1 MANKDLRAMSIT
13 ELEARKMTL
22 QTQNAMIASAGL
34 VMGLAYAYRTGGG
47 IARYAIY
54 GLGNAII
61 LGFLPR
67 LLYFVPKENEVDAL
81 IADKMNLTPSSPTS
95 SNE

>member
-1 MANKDLRAMSIT
+1 MARKNLREMSLT

-22 QTQNAMIASAGL
+22 QTQNAMIATAGL

-47 IARYAIY
+47 IGRYAIY
-54 GLGNAII
+54 GLGNAIV

-81 IADKMNLTPSSPTS
+81 IADKMNLTPSS
-95 SNE
+95 NEQ

>member
-1 MANKDLRAMSIT
+1 MAKDLRAMSLT

-22 QTQNAMIASAGL
+22 QTQNAMIATAGL

-47 IARYAIY
+47 IGRYAIY

-81 IADKMNLTPSSPTS
+81 IADKMNLTPP
-95 SNE
+95 SNQQ

>member
-1 MANKDLRAMSIT
+1 MAKDVKTMSLS

-22 QTQNAMIASAGL
+22 RTQNAMIASAGL

-47 IARYAIY
+47 LVRYAIY
-54 GLGNAII
+54 GIGNAVI

-81 IADKMNLTPSSPTS
+81 IADKMNSTPNS
-95 SNE
+95 

>member
-1 MANKDLRAMSIT
+1 MAKKDLKSMTIT
-13 ELEARKMTL
+13 ELEAKKVTL

-81 IADKMNLTPSSPTS
+81 IADKKAESGTK
-95 SNE
+95 EE

>member
-1 MANKDLRAMSIT
+1 MAKKDLRAMSIT

-47 IARYAIY
+47 IGRYAIY

-81 IADKMNLTPSSPTS
+81 IADKMNLTPPTS

>member
-1 MANKDLRAMSIT
+1 MAKKDLKSMSLA

-22 QTQNAMIASAGL
+22 RTQNAMIASAGL
-34 VMGLAYAYRTGGG
+34 VAGLAMAYKQGGG
-47 IARYAIY
+47 LFRYAVY
-54 GLGNAII
+54 GLGNAIV

-81 IADKMNLTPSSPTS
+81 IADKQSSS
-95 SNE
+95 EA

>member
-1 MANKDLRAMSIT
+1 MAKKDLRAMSIT
-13 ELEARKMTL
+13 ELEARKLTL

-47 IARYAIY
+47 IGRYAIY
-54 GLGNAII
+54 GIGNAII

-81 IADKMNLTPSSPTS
+81 IADKMLSTSSS
-95 SNE
+95 SNEQ

>member
-1 MANKDLRAMSIT
+1 
-13 ELEARKMTL
+13 
-22 QTQNAMIASAGL
+22 
-34 VMGLAYAYRTGGG
+34 MGLAYAYRTGGG
-47 IARYAIY
+47 IGRYAIY
-54 GLGNAII
+54 GIGNAII

-81 IADKMNLTPSSPTS
+81 IADKMNLTPPTS

>member
-1 MANKDLRAMSIT
+1 MAKKDLRAMSLT

-22 QTQNAMIASAGL
+22 QTQNAMIATAGL

-47 IARYAIY
+47 IGRYAIY

-81 IADKMNLTPSSPTS
+81 IADKMNLTPPSSS
-95 SNE
+95 SNEQ

>member
-1 MANKDLRAMSIT
+1 MAKRDLQSMSLS

-34 VMGLAYAYRTGGG
+34 VLGLSYAYRTGGG
-47 IARYAIY
+47 LLRYAIY

-61 LGFLPR
+61 LGFIPR
-67 LLYFVPKENEVDAL
+67 LIYFVPKENEVDAL
-81 IADKMNLTPSSPTS
+81 IADKVMS
-95 SNE
+95 EGQ

>member
-1 MANKDLRAMSIT
+1 MAKDVKTMSLS

-22 QTQNAMIASAGL
+22 RTQNAMIASAGL

-47 IARYAIY
+47 IVRYAIY
-54 GLGNAII
+54 GIGNAVI

-81 IADKMNLTPSSPTS
+81 IADKMNSTPNS
-95 SNE
+95 

>member
-1 MANKDLRAMSIT
+1 MAKKDLRAMSIT

-47 IARYAIY
+47 IGRYAIY
-54 GLGNAII
+54 GIGNAII

-81 IADKMNLTPSSPTS
+81 IADKMLSTSSS
-95 SNE
+95 SNEQ

>member
-1 MANKDLRAMSIT
+1 MAKKDLRAMSIT

-47 IARYAIY
+47 IGRYAIY
-54 GLGNAII
+54 GIGNAII

-81 IADKMNLTPSSPTS
+81 IADKMNLTPPTS

>member
-1 MANKDLRAMSIT
+1 MAKKDLRAMSIT

-47 IARYAIY
+47 IGRYAIY
-54 GLGNAII
+54 GIGNAII

-81 IADKMNLTPSSPTS
+81 IADKMISTSSS

>member
-1 MANKDLRAMSIT
+1 MAKDLSSMSLT

-22 QTQNAMIASAGL
+22 QTQNAMIATAGL
-34 VMGLAYAYRTGGG
+34 IGGLAYAYRTGGG
-47 IARYAIY
+47 ILRYAVY
-54 GLGNAII
+54 GLGNAIV

-81 IADKMNLTPSSPTS
+81 IADKRAS
-95 SNE
+95 EGA

>member
-1 MANKDLRAMSIT
+1 
-13 ELEARKMTL
+13 
-22 QTQNAMIASAGL
+22 MIASAGF

-47 IARYAIY
+47 IGRYAIY
-54 GLGNAII
+54 GIGNAII

-81 IADKMNLTPSSPTS
+81 IADKLISTSSS

>member
-1 MANKDLRAMSIT
+1 MANKDLRVMSIT

-47 IARYAIY
+47 IGRYAIY
-54 GLGNAII
+54 GIGNAII

-81 IADKMNLTPSSPTS
+81 IADKMLANSS

>member
-1 MANKDLRAMSIT
+1 MAKDLKSMSLA

-22 QTQNAMIASAGL
+22 RTQNAMIASAGL
-34 VMGLAYAYRTGGG
+34 VAGLAMAYKQGGG
-47 IARYAIY
+47 LFRYAVY
-54 GLGNAII
+54 GLGNAIV

-81 IADKMNLTPSSPTS
+81 IADKLVAESEN
-95 SNE
+95 

>member
-1 MANKDLRAMSIT
+1 MAKKDLREMSLT

-22 QTQNAMIASAGL
+22 RTQNAMIASAGL

-47 IARYAIY
+47 IGRYAIY

-81 IADKMNLTPSSPTS
+81 IADKMNLTPPSSS

>member
-1 MANKDLRAMSIT
+1 MAKKDLRAMSIT

-81 IADKMNLTPSSPTS
+81 IADKMNLTPSSSTS

>member
-1 MANKDLRAMSIT
+1 MAKIDLRAMSLT

-22 QTQNAMIASAGL
+22 QTQNAMIAGAGL
-34 VMGLAYAYRTGGG
+34 VAGLAYAYKTGGG
-47 IARYAIY
+47 LARYAIY

-81 IADKMNLTPSSPTS
+81 IEDKKTQSGTPT
-95 SNE
+95 E

>member
-1 MANKDLRAMSIT
+1 MARKNLREMSLT

-22 QTQNAMIASAGL
+22 RTQNAMIASAGL

-47 IARYAIY
+47 IGRYAIY
-54 GLGNAII
+54 GIGNAIV

-67 LLYFVPKENEVDAL
+67 LIYFVPKENEVDAL
-81 IADKMNLTPSSPTS
+81 IADKLIETS
-95 SNE
+95 NSNN